1 MQMSVSKDE
10 VQFMIDAAMA
20 KHNRT
25 ASLISMIL
33 GFITLALFLD
43 GLLRMMGII
52 PPFMGIDVDIIDK
65 IVDEVKSSL

>member
-10 VQFMIDAAMA
+10 VQLMIDAAMA

-52 PPFMGIDVDIIDK
+52 PPFMGIDVDIIDNV
-65 IVDEVKSSL
+65 VDKVKQSL